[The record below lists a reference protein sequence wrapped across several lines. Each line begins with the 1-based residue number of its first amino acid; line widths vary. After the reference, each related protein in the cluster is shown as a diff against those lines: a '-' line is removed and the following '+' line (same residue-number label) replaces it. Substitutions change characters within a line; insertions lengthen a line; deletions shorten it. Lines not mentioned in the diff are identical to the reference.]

1 MAHDKNVSDP
11 DMELMS
17 PDKPYRAIFGQSI
30 ISGQYRRQACS
41 TSEYTR
47 FDISRLLPNTAGPI
61 AKLKGLVSKFFM
73 ATNFPYREK
82 AYIIG
87 WLYVE
92 LLIVMEA
99 KTYKYVDNFTNPFKD
114 IGSCQI

>member
-1 MAHDKNVSDP
+1 
-11 DMELMS
+11 
-17 PDKPYRAIFGQSI
+17 
-30 ISGQYRRQACS
+30 
-41 TSEYTR
+41 
-47 FDISRLLPNTAGPI
+47 
-61 AKLKGLVSKFFM
+61 M

-87 WLYVE
+87 WLYLE